1 MVAIRCACVE
11 GDSARVWA
19 GGGIV
24 ADSDPHEEAEETTA
38 KLQTALRALNV
49 PASMRNV

>member
-1 MVAIRCACVE
+1 A
-11 GDSARVWA
+11 GARAWA

-24 ADSDPHEEAEETTA
+24 ANSSAAAETAETTA

-49 PASMRNV
+49 PAALRAV